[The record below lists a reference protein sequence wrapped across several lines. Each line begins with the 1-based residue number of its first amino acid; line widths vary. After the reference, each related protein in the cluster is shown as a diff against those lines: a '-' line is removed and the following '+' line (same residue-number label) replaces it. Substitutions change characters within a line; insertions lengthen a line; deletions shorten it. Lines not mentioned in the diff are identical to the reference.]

1 MSIKILQLLV
11 IFVVLFSLQGFSQT
25 TDSSKSPLLD
35 KYYPQAKEA
44 PVVQTPVA
52 KPVIET
58 KQAPAP
64 KPAVIATPIASA
76 PKPVAVPVPQP
87 VPAPVTAIDTTAIAS
102 SVNTEIATP
111 QTTIVAPPPA
121 QPQIK
126 PELAVSDSVAVVK
139 PVVSSAKLP
148 VPKIQ
153 PSQTTK
159 PYSRNRLGSSSP
171 LYDTYEKNNYG
182 AGSVTTGAK

>member
-1 MSIKILQLLV
+1 MQIKILQLLG

-64 KPAVIATPIASA
+64 KPVVAAAPIAT
-76 PKPVAVPVPQP
+76 PKPVAAPLAQPEPKPV
-87 VPAPVTAIDTTAIAS
+87 ASIDTTTIAS

-111 QTTIVAPPPA
+111 QTTIVAPPPVR
-121 QPQIK
+121 PQIK
-126 PELAVSDSVAVVK
+126 PELAVSDSVEVVK
-139 PVVSSAKLP
+139 PVVSSAKPP
-148 VPKIQ
+148 VAKIQ